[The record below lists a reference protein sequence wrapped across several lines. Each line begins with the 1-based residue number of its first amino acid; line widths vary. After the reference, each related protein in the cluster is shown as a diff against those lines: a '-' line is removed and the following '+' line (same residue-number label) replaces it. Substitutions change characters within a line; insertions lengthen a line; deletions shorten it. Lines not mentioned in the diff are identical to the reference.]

1 MDADELREFCRAT
14 VAGHEAAG
22 AALRARLD
30 AEGRRLL
37 DAYDAAFWR
46 RLQAQEAR
54 LTFELRRHLPHL
66 ATVLRTLDDH
76 INESTFDDLGR
87 CCRD

>member
-14 VAGHEAAG
+14 VARHAATG
-22 AALRARLD
+22 AALRAHLD

-37 DAYDAAFWR
+37 DAYEAAFWR
-46 RLQAQEAR
+46 RIQAQEAGH
-54 LTFELRRHLPHL
+54 LFELRRHLPHL

-76 INESTFDDLGR
+76 INESTHDDLGR